1 MMCGVLGCGSLIVG
15 LGVWALNA
23 YLGAAARPFIYASPA
38 VAPKAYTALILG
50 AKILPGGFLSH
61 MLEDRV
67 LTGLDL
73 YRQGKVKKLLL
84 SGDHGRKDYDE
95 VNAMRAYLLKR
106 GVPAA
111 DIFLDHAGFNT
122 YNSMYRARDI
132 FQVRDVIVVTQR
144 FHVARAVYLARAL
157 GLNAV
162 GVVADQR
169 TYAQKSRLKS
179 AMRETLARVK
189 AVLDVHILRRRPTYL
204 GDVIPITGDGRKT
217 LG

>member
-38 VAPKAYTALILG
+38 VAPDAYTALILG

-95 VNAMRAYLLKR
+95 VNAMRAYLLKL

-144 FHVARAVYLARAL
+144 FHVARAVYLGRAL

-162 GVVADQR
+162 GVVADRR
-169 TYAQKSRLKS
+169 TYTPKSRLKS
-179 AMRETLARVK
+179 ATRETLARVK
-189 AVLDVHILRRRPTYL
+189 AVIDVHILRRRPTYL